1 MTDSKPRTLDDYIE
15 KERKRLFEI
24 AQREAYSWNSVTSGF
39 DPGYST
45 VARTPITLE
54 KNGGSV
60 AINREQYNVQPT
72 YDAVLETINAAIEN
86 LAGDLTEP
94 GVAGIRQEGLQ
105 AIRSAFG
112 GIVEIRGD
120 FIKNESYFATRKP
133 EPVEELVPDS
143 DGIVRGKYGEVLG
156 RVKTGC
162 QE

>member
-1 MTDSKPRTLDDYIE
+1 MGLDDYIE

-24 AQREAYSWNSVTSGF
+24 AQREAYSWKSVV
-39 DPGYST
+39 PPEI
-45 VARTPITLE
+45 ARTPITLE

-105 AIRSAFG
+105 AIRSAFD

-120 FIKNESYFATRKP
+120 FIKNESYFAARKP
-133 EPVEELVPDS
+133 DPVEELVPDS